1 MKTSFENTAG
11 LGHSSCLS
19 MWSRVRRG
27 EVSPAGGPGA
37 APGDPNCTGGGWG
50 VPWKSWASAPNPAIG
65 TSFGNCDMELHV
77 VAAGDALNAAQHR
90 CLERWAELHVGISG
104 RSAQAVRGEPTVLVV
119 SRARSTVGK
128 GRQSRD
134 AGEPV
139 ILAKRAPFHWGAWK
153 TVWSLCLG
161 VRGPLSR
168 ASSPQL
174 PSILCGNCSHSPLL
188 QPVPP
193 VGTRACGRGS
203 AGRLRDP
210 WWEAWGAGRAPL
222 LFCPLVGQDGCT
234 GLASC
239 PGSSPCE
246 GRVGRMGAF
255 WEGPGEG
262 LQHTPPTPPS
272 LLGAR
277 QGFPPCICSR
287 V

>member
-65 TSFGNCDMELHV
+65 TSFGNCDMESHV

-90 CLERWAELHVGISG
+90 CLERWAEFHVGISG
-104 RSAQAVRGEPTVLVV
+104 QSAQAVRGEPTVLVV

-161 VRGPLSR
+161 VRGSPEQGIKSPAPIYPVWKLLPLPTASACPTGGHTCLRPGKRRPAQGPMVGGLGSR
-168 ASSPQL
+168 SSPSAVLSPGGAGWLHWPGLVPWLQPL
-174 PSILCGNCSHSPLL
+174 RGESGEDGGFLGGSWGGPPAHTSHSPIAAGS
-188 QPVPP
+188 QAGVP
-193 VGTRACGRGS
+193 T
-203 AGRLRDP
+203 LY
-210 WWEAWGAGRAPL
+210 
-222 LFCPLVGQDGCT
+222 
-234 GLASC
+234 
-239 PGSSPCE
+239 
-246 GRVGRMGAF
+246 M
-255 WEGPGEG
+255 
-262 LQHTPPTPPS
+262 
-272 LLGAR
+272 
-277 QGFPPCICSR
+277 
-287 V
+287 